1 MEPPIDE
8 DVEGGHRNAIDEQDG
23 SGGIVISMTNK
34 PRKTILDDA
43 KENSEDYCNEEGMND
58 NPPGWE

>member
-1 MEPPIDE
+1 MESPMDE
-8 DVEGGHRNAIDEQDG
+8 DVEGDHRNAIDEQDG

-43 KENSEDYCNEEGMND
+43 KENSKRLLQ
-58 NPPGWE
+58 